1 MKNQLAIEI
10 SENAVR
16 FATIQDGVVQ
26 SIDNYS
32 FKDKIDYHYKE
43 QLDQI
48 FLEKGYK
55 EREYDDY
62 SLSWYS
68 MYSTLLPNN
77 VFSETK
83 PEELFRLC
91 YNTDIPSEHI
101 DYNRIPEQGIV
112 NLFEIP
118 LWVKSFFVIKYPRSI
133 IQHEGSHVIRGLFS
147 EPSFKLKTTLV
158 IYNDFFL
165 MCIAKENKL
174 QFYTVFDYH
183 FIDDIVYHLMFTLQQ
198 KEYLKENGAIQI
210 CPGVGSSAEQ
220 ISELQQKLQ
229 SLQDLKNAT
238 ITVNTDFITNSQ
250 KLCV

>member
-1 MKNQLAIEI
+1 MCFGE
-10 SENAVR
+10 E
-16 FATIQDGVVQ
+16 TP
-26 SIDNYS
+26 
-32 FKDKIDYHYKE
+32 KD
-43 QLDQI
+43 
-48 FLEKGYK
+48 
-55 EREYDDY
+55 
-62 SLSWYS
+62 
-68 MYSTLLPNN
+68 
-77 VFSETK
+77 
-83 PEELFRLC
+83 
-91 YNTDIPSEHI
+91 HI

>member
-1 MKNQLAIEI
+1 MKHLSVEL
-10 SENAVR
+10 SEVAVR
-16 FATIQDGVVQ
+16 FTTSINDVV
-26 SIDNYS
+26 NHHAFL
-32 FKDKIDYHYKE
+32 FKDKKDHSYKE
-43 QLDQI
+43 QLEDFIVECGLKNQDFDEQTI
-48 FLEKGYK
+48 
-55 EREYDDY
+55 
-62 SLSWYS
+62 SWS
-68 MYSTLLPNN
+68 TIRSTLVPANIFGESN
-77 VFSETK
+77 
-83 PEELFRLC
+83 PEKIYRLC
-91 YNTDIPSEHI
+91 FGEETPKDHI

-118 LWVKSFFVIKYPRSI
+118 LWVKSFFVMKYPRSI

>member
-1 MKNQLAIEI
+1 MKHLSVEL
-10 SENAVR
+10 SEVAVR
-16 FATIQDGVVQ
+16 FTTSMNDVV
-26 SIDNYS
+26 NHYAFL
-32 FKDKIDYHYKE
+32 FKDKKDHSYKE
-43 QLDQI
+43 QLEDFITECGLKNQDFDEQTI
-48 FLEKGYK
+48 
-55 EREYDDY
+55 
-62 SLSWYS
+62 SWS
-68 MYSTLLPNN
+68 TIRSTLVPANIFGESN
-77 VFSETK
+77 
-83 PEELFRLC
+83 PEKIYRLC
-91 YNTDIPSEHI
+91 FGDETPKDHI

-198 KEYLKENGAIQI
+198 KEYVKENGAIQI

-220 ISELQQKLQ
+220 LSELQQKLQ
-229 SLQDLKNAT
+229 SLHDLKNAA

>member
-1 MKNQLAIEI
+1 MKHLSVEL
-10 SENAVR
+10 SEVAVR
-16 FATIQDGVVQ
+16 FTTSMNGVV
-26 SIDNYS
+26 NHHAFL
-32 FKDKIDYHYKE
+32 FKDKKDHSYKKQLEDFIAECGLRNLDFDE
-43 QLDQI
+43 QTI
-48 FLEKGYK
+48 
-55 EREYDDY
+55 
-62 SLSWYS
+62 SWITIR
-68 MYSTLLPNN
+68 STLVPANIFGESN
-77 VFSETK
+77 
-83 PEELFRLC
+83 PEKIYRLC
-91 YNTDIPSEHI
+91 FGDETPKDHI